1 MGYDPLYY
9 DDFQN
14 VRHANYTVQF
24 YVMNDDAVIYGNY
37 SLVFTDVFGEDWET
51 EPIDIDANCGV
62 IQDRL
67 ESLPNDVIPW
77 GTVKCYKSEENLH
90 ISGNTDTTA
99 DGVAGKFSSFTN
111 VGGNGQEDTLPV
123 ADGQKKPAWKDY
135 TKDHLLDGDDAQA
148 RGETIYS
155 HNHYAIVNKFI
166 LAFPGNPGEIPPLKI
181 NRYLDGA
188 RPTLF
193 STETGNTL
201 KEKEQTLGVHIYANG
216 FHGETTDYVNDEC
229 EGVLVSLQ
237 SKEVVKGADEAVPAD
252 EFEKY
257 SHYLGF
263 DSDIEFE
270 RLKKCL
276 GDSDGV
282 STNNVE
288 VYDWD
293 YGSFMNP
300 HLIKLVDAT
309 QDRFVEYLRSD
320 GSSYKVLAQA
330 DNSHLDTPMGGG
342 VGDTTGSDG
351 AKDTEGLGSFLNMP
365 MSQLCSRGQPW
376 QHDNYLGSS
385 NSKFPFKS
393 TNTAE
398 GNAAFEASI
407 LAKPVGD
414 PGPTNLDYNR
424 GSYGWCRALDPPGFF
439 AVVYF
444 DDCSPFGVSQTH
456 GIFAANAVPA
466 AYAANSEMC
475 GLEKTG
481 FRVLTRPATDYATTT
496 RFHVFTT
503 KGTLQQVSAHSGAY
517 TQSYTE
523 RLMKNAADA
532 TADNSGV
539 NPYNPDFFHSLHSNV
554 IHTTNTTFA
563 GAQGQVD
570 CETALDSNGDP
581 LYSNYDCLNKGD
593 KIFLIALGDLDT
605 VNTKSYS
612 YENIA
617 GNDITTSYFYKT
629 TANSLMANPLYPNMY
644 TVEKIGKEVKNPNAA
659 DQTNLGELHA
669 EAYRQQITLNMGVNA
684 QYMKHND
691 DADSD
696 TNTNFPG
703 VLATIYKFHPPALNS
718 TGTTGY
724 NYVGECSNRGIC
736 DSDSGVCEC
745 FAGYTG
751 QNCGVINS
759 LAE

>member
-1 MGYDPLYY
+1 
-9 DDFQN
+9 
-14 VRHANYTVQF
+14 
-24 YVMNDDAVIYGNY
+24 
-37 SLVFTDVFGEDWET
+37 
-51 EPIDIDANCGV
+51 
-62 IQDRL
+62 
-67 ESLPNDVIPW
+67 
-77 GTVKCYKSEENLH
+77 
-90 ISGNTDTTA
+90 
-99 DGVAGKFSSFTN
+99 
-111 VGGNGQEDTLPV
+111 
-123 ADGQKKPAWKDY
+123 
-135 TKDHLLDGDDAQA
+135 
-148 RGETIYS
+148 
-155 HNHYAIVNKFI
+155 
-166 LAFPGNPGEIPPLKI
+166 
-181 NRYLDGA
+181 
-188 RPTLF
+188 
-193 STETGNTL
+193 
-201 KEKEQTLGVHIYANG
+201 
-216 FHGETTDYVNDEC
+216 
-229 EGVLVSLQ
+229 
-237 SKEVVKGADEAVPAD
+237 
-252 EFEKY
+252 
-257 SHYLGF
+257 
-263 DSDIEFE
+263 
-270 RLKKCL
+270 
-276 GDSDGV
+276 
-282 STNNVE
+282 
-288 VYDWD
+288 
-293 YGSFMNP
+293 
-300 HLIKLVDAT
+300 
-309 QDRFVEYLRSD
+309 
-320 GSSYKVLAQA
+320 
-330 DNSHLDTPMGGG
+330 
-342 VGDTTGSDG
+342 
-351 AKDTEGLGSFLNMP
+351 
-365 MSQLCSRGQPW
+365 LCSRGQPW
-376 QHDNYLGSS
+376 QHDNYLASG
-385 NSKFPFKS
+385 NAFKFKS
-393 TNTAE
+393 TNSAD
-398 GNAAFEASI
+398 GSGFEASH
-407 LAKPVGD
+407 LANPD
-414 PGPTNLDYNR
+414 AARSHNPPDNLDYNR

-456 GIFAANAVPA
+456 GVFPTDNEGVTTVPA

-481 FRVLTRPATDYATTT
+481 FRVLTRPATDYSTAT

-523 RLMKNAADA
+523 RLMKSAGDG
-532 TADNSGV
+532 DV

-605 VNTKSYS
+605 QKTKTYT
-612 YENIA
+612 YKNIA
-617 GNDITTSYFYKT
+617 GNVITTSYFYKT

-659 DQTNLGELHA
+659 DKTNLGELHA

-684 QYMKHND
+684 QYMKHLDHD
-691 DADSD
+691 DDDHGSGRV
-696 TNTNFPG
+696 NTDFPG

>member
-320 GSSYKVLAQA
+320 GSSYKVLAQ
-330 DNSHLDTPMGGG
+330 DDSSHLSTPMGGG
-342 VGDTTGSDG
+342 VGDNKDNWQ
-351 AKDTEGLGSFLNMP
+351 KDTEGLGSFLNMP
-365 MSQLCSRGQPW
+365 MSKLCSRGQPW
-376 QHDNYLGSS
+376 QNDNYMKA
-385 NSKFPFKS
+385 NSKFPYRS
-393 TNTAE
+393 TNALE
-398 GNAAFEASI
+398 SNFEAS
-407 LAKPVGD
+407 KFG
-414 PGPTNLDYNR
+414 NLNYNR

-444 DDCSPFGVSQTH
+444 DDCTDAGVTEVHSNLKA
-456 GIFAANAVPA
+456 GFVAANDKYDETAK
-466 AYAANSEMC
+466 MC
-475 GLEKTG
+475 GVYKTG
-481 FRVLTRPATDYATTT
+481 FRLLTRPATDYHTETK
-496 RFHVFTT
+496 FHVFTT

-523 RLMKNAADA
+523 RIMDGTVSDAAYTYNA
-532 TADNSGV
+532 
-539 NPYNPDFFHSLHSNV
+539 DFFHSLHSNV
-554 IHTTNTTFA
+554 IHTTNVTVS
-563 GAQGQVD
+563 GGQGQVD
-570 CETALDSNGDP
+570 CETALKSNGEKKY
-581 LYSNYDCLNKGD
+581 LNYDCLNKGD
-593 KIFLIALGDLDT
+593 KIFLIALGDMKVAKT
-605 VNTKSYS
+605 NTAYS
-612 YENIA
+612 HNNIA
-617 GNDITTSYFYKT
+617 GQAIGTSYFYES

-659 DQTNLGELHA
+659 DQGNLGELHA

-684 QYMKHND
+684 QYMKPL
-691 DADSD
+691 DAVADA
-696 TNTNFPG
+696 NFPG

-736 DSDSGVCEC
+736 DSDSGICEC
-745 FAGYTG
+745 FTGFTG

>member
-14 VRHANYTVQF
+14 VRYANYTVQF

-37 SLVFTDVFGEDWET
+37 SLVFTDVYGEDWET

-67 ESLPNDVIPW
+67 ETLPNDVIPW
-77 GTVKCYKSEENLH
+77 GTVKCFKSEEDLH
-90 ISGNTDTTA
+90 LFGDDTAPVTGS
-99 DGVAGKFSSFTN
+99 DGKYN
-111 VGGNGQEDTLPV
+111 HIENKGGNGQAGSIHK
-123 ADGQKKPAWKDY
+123 ADGQFAPLWKDY
-135 TKDHLLDGDDAQA
+135 MKDESIADAGNDEA

-193 STETGNTL
+193 STETG
-201 KEKEQTLGVHIYANG
+201 EQTLGVHIYANG

-229 EGVLVSLQ
+229 EGVLVGLQ
-237 SKEVVKGADEAVPAD
+237 SKEVLSSEIDSGIPKM
-252 EFEKY
+252 
-257 SHYLGF
+257 SHYLHF
-263 DSDIEFE
+263 DTDIEFE

-330 DNSHLDTPMGGG
+330 DDSHLDTPMGGG
-342 VGDTTGSDG
+342 VGDTGSDG
-351 AKDTEGLGSFLNMP
+351 AKDTAGLGSFLNMP

-376 QHDNYLGSS
+376 QHDNYLESG
-385 NSKFPFKS
+385 NAFKFKS
-393 TNTAE
+393 TNSAD
-398 GNAAFEASI
+398 GSGFEASHI
-407 LAKPVGD
+407 ANPDALRSHD
-414 PGPTNLDYNR
+414 PPDNLDYNR

-456 GIFAANAVPA
+456 GIFSTVPE
-466 AYAANSEMC
+466 AYTATSEMC

-517 TQSYTE
+517 TQSYSE
-523 RLMKNAADA
+523 RLKKNAADA
-532 TADNSGV
+532 IADNSGV

-605 VNTKSYS
+605 QKTKSYS
-612 YENIA
+612 YKNIA
-617 GNDITTSYFYKT
+617 GHTIGSSYFYKT

-644 TVEKIGKEVKNPNAA
+644 TVEKIGKEVKNPHAA
-659 DQTNLGELHA
+659 DKGNLGEMHA

-691 DADSD
+691 DANSD

>member
-14 VRHANYTVQF
+14 VRYANYTVQF

-37 SLVFTDVFGEDWET
+37 SLVFTDVYGEDWET

-67 ESLPNDVIPW
+67 ETLPNDVIPW
-77 GTVKCYKSEENLH
+77 GTVKCYKSEAALH
-90 ISGNTDTTA
+90 LFGDTTDTA
-99 DGVAGKFSSFTN
+99 AGSDGKYNHFEN
-111 VGGNGQEDTLPV
+111 KGGNGQVGSIPKASGQHAPLWSDYMQDETI
-123 ADGQKKPAWKDY
+123 DGAG
-135 TKDHLLDGDDAQA
+135 TNEA

-193 STETGNTL
+193 STETG
-201 KEKEQTLGVHIYANG
+201 EQTLGVHIYANG

-229 EGVLVSLQ
+229 EGVLVGLQ
-237 SKEVVKGADEAVPAD
+237 SKEVLVSQITGTVP
-252 EFEKY
+252 KM
-257 SHYLGF
+257 SHYLHF
-263 DSDIEFE
+263 DTDIEFE

-330 DNSHLDTPMGGG
+330 DDSHLDTPMGGG

-376 QHDNYLGSS
+376 QHDNYLTS

-393 TNTAE
+393 TNSAD
-398 GNAAFEASI
+398 GSGFEASH
-407 LAKPVGD
+407 LTNPD
-414 PGPTNLDYNR
+414 STPTNLDYNR

-444 DDCSPFGVSQTH
+444 DDCSQYGVSQTH
-456 GIFAANAVPA
+456 GIFASNAVPA
-466 AYAANSEMC
+466 AYAADSEMC

-517 TQSYTE
+517 TQSYSE
-523 RLMKNAADA
+523 RLKKNAADA
-532 TADNSGV
+532 TADNAGV

-605 VNTKSYS
+605 GKTKSYS

-659 DQTNLGELHA
+659 DKGNLGEMHA

-684 QYMKHND
+684 QYMKHLDHD
-691 DADSD
+691 DTEWSTQESLGTA
-696 TNTNFPG
+696 TTFNTDFPG

>member
-1 MGYDPLYY
+1 MNSFFAAFLVACIVAMVAGECPSGCSGHGTCGAYDGCSCFRNWMSNDCSERICPFGLAHQFPAMKDSRGNALKESAHYYRECSNKGICDRSSGECECFEGYEGSSCQRASCPSSGNGHGTCHTIQELAAYDHENVYRLWDEDITMGCKCDAGYTGPDCSSRTCKMGYDPLYY

-14 VRHANYTVQF
+14 VRYANYTVQF

-37 SLVFTDVFGEDWET
+37 SLVFTDVYGEDWET

-67 ESLPNDVIPW
+67 ETLPNDVIPW
-77 GTVKCYKSEENLH
+77 GTVKCFKSEAALH
-90 ISGNTDTTA
+90 L
-99 DGVAGKFSSFTN
+99 F
-111 VGGNGQEDTLPV
+111 GGNGQ
-123 ADGQKKPAWKDY
+123 AGSIHKASGQFAPQWKDY
-135 TKDHLLDGDDAQA
+135 MQDESIADADDDEA

-155 HNHYAIVNKFI
+155 YNHYAIVNKFI

-193 STETGNTL
+193 STETG
-201 KEKEQTLGVHIYANG
+201 EQTLGVHIYANG

-229 EGVLVSLQ
+229 EGVLIS
-237 SKEVVKGADEAVPAD
+237 SGTPK
-252 EFEKY
+252 
-257 SHYLGF
+257 
-263 DSDIEFE
+263 I
-270 RLKKCL
+270 LKKCL

-320 GSSYKVLAQA
+320 GSSYK
-330 DNSHLDTPMGGG
+330 
-342 VGDTTGSDG
+342 
-351 AKDTEGLGSFLNMP
+351 
-365 MSQLCSRGQPW
+365 
-376 QHDNYLGSS
+376 
-385 NSKFPFKS
+385 
-393 TNTAE
+393 
-398 GNAAFEASI
+398 ASI

-444 DDCSPFGVSQTH
+444 DDCSPFG
-456 GIFAANAVPA
+456 
-466 AYAANSEMC
+466 
-475 GLEKTG
+475 TG

-517 TQSYTE
+517 T
-523 RLMKNAADA
+523 
-532 TADNSGV
+532 
-539 NPYNPDFFHSLHSNV
+539 HNV
-554 IHTTNTTFA
+554 IHTTNTTWA

-593 KIFLIALGDLDT
+593 KIFLIALGTMDT
-605 VNTKSYS
+605 
-612 YENIA
+612 
-617 GNDITTSYFYKT
+617 T